1 MIDNESG
8 ERRSVVLEAWR
19 RFWFAPEPAYP
30 LGLVRIAFG
39 ALVVAWTVSLLP
51 DLYDLFGEQGVMPN
65 AARYGTMSGAY
76 SVLHPAITPC

>member
-39 ALVVAWTVSLLP
+39 ALTVAWTVSLLP
-51 DLYDLFGEQGVMPN
+51 DLNSLFGEQGVMPN
-65 AARYGTMSGAY
+65 QPDGTMSGAY
-76 SVLHPAITPC
+76 SVLHPAIKPC